1 MVNTDLQRLRS
12 ACSQYNH
19 NRSCTILNKR
29 SYCAKFTSEI
39 ANMNKRVEF
48 RIERKRIRFSRAEV
62 YEEFFGPFRP
72 VVRTSSFHVEDT
84 GSIPVRD
91 RYLFP
96 AGGIIAE

>member
-1 MVNTDLQRLRS
+1 MVDVSLGRWGTRRKGRRP
-12 ACSQYNH
+12 AE
-19 NRSCTILNKR
+19 
-29 SYCAKFTSEI
+29 FTSEI
-39 ANMNKRVEF
+39 ANMNTNEIVEF
-48 RIERKRIRFSRAEV
+48 RIETKRTTSILGAHVAV
-62 YEEFFGPFRP
+62 YEELLFGPFRP